1 MYLYTYYTKASL
13 ILTDVFICYVEIYI
27 YFGGKHCIYA
37 VIDIQLNYIY
47 EYEEKIQIYHGGIK
61 IVL

>member
-27 YFGGKHCIYA
+27 YFDGKHCICA
-37 VIDIQLNYIY
+37 VIDIIIKSIY
-47 EYEEKIQIYHGGIK
+47 MNMYIQIQI
-61 IVL
+61 ITEE